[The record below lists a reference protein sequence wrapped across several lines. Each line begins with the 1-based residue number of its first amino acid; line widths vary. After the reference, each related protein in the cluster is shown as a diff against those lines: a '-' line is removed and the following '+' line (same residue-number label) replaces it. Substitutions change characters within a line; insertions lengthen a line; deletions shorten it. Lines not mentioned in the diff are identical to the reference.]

1 MITRFRAE
9 NFQAHELIDF
19 RLGERVTTI
28 VGPSDAGKSAVV
40 RAVRWLAMARPL
52 GDAHVRDGAAGCEV
66 RLRVDGRT
74 VARERRGREA
84 KYRIGSVDYRASGTE
99 VPGPVAD
106 VLNLGPVNF
115 QNQHEGPYW
124 LSLTPGEVA
133 KELNAVVAL
142 DAIDAIL
149 GALAGR
155 LRSARSEREAAAR
168 RVAES
173 REEVEA
179 LEWTTEADA
188 ALRRIEGLAIERKET
203 ESIEQR
209 LRSLVAD
216 LERAERAAAVELP
229 DTSRMDELAII
240 IKETTSNVLELE
252 RLTRSAKETDIRAC
266 QLDNQLAAAERELDK
281 MMVGTC
287 PVCGKEM

>member
-9 NFQAHELIDF
+9 NFQSHELIDF
-19 RLGERVTTI
+19 CLGERVTTI

-52 GDAHVRDGAAGCEV
+52 GDAHVRDGAGGCEV

-84 KYRIGSVDYRASGTE
+84 KYRIGSVDYRAGGTE

-106 VLNLGPVNF
+106 LLNLGPVNF
-115 QNQHEGPYW
+115 QGQHEGPFW

-142 DAIDAIL
+142 DAIDGVL

-179 LEWTTEADA
+179 LAWTAEADA
-188 ALRRIEGLAIERKET
+188 ALRRIEELAREDEET
-203 ESIEQR
+203 TGYLQR
-209 LRSLVAD
+209 LQSLVAD
-216 LERAERAAAVELP
+216 LERVEQAAAVELP
-229 DTSRMDELAII
+229 DMSRMDELATTL
-240 IKETTSNVLELE
+240 KETTSSVQKLEQLAGSVE
-252 RLTRSAKETDIRAC
+252 AADIRAR
-266 QLDNQLAAAERELDK
+266 QLDEQLTAAERELDE